1 MADKSESWEDNVPGN
16 WYVDK
21 NCILCGVCIDVASAN
36 FKESEAGD
44 HACVSKQPVNES
56 ETSVCNDAKDQCPVE
71 SIGNDGK

>member
-36 FKESEAGD
+36 FKES
-44 HACVSKQPVNES
+44 
-56 ETSVCNDAKDQCPVE
+56 
-71 SIGNDGK
+71 